1 MSPRTRVKIWAA
13 TTAAAMLSIHP
24 SPRQMHAARSP
35 SLQTSCAVVLQDG
48 GLQGVDSGSSCAFL
62 GVPYAASTAG
72 SNRWR
77 PPQPVTPWSP
87 DVLAVVTPPFGCPSI
102 GAGAVPSFGGNE
114 DCLKLNIW
122 TPDPASS
129 APAPVI
135 VWLHT
140 GAFMAASANFAGTN
154 GRRLAE
160 ETGAVVVAPNYR
172 LGAFGFLVHPAL
184 AAEPGGSSGN
194 YGLLDQQAALRWVQ
208 ANIAQF
214 GGDPDNVTLAG
225 SSAGGQSVG
234 LQLVSPASEGLF
246 QRAIVQS
253 AYPTTRWMGAA
264 EATTQGLAL
273 AAALG
278 CGDAVCLR
286 AASRDAILGALPQAA
301 QQVVEPALQV
311 FWEPVVDGTII
322 QDQPRLLFEAGRFHR
337 VPTIVGFTR
346 DEGWGPF
353 MTRSF
358 PTGVSAP
365 QYEHW
370 LTQEFGPF
378 AATVSTLYPAD
389 LDPLSAPPA
398 PAEAMARVV
407 GDGQFACEA
416 RRLARLIE
424 QQGVPVYLFSFEHEI
439 QALAGNHVIHGLE
452 SNVIFGNNYVPPQF
466 QNYTLTAADLALH
479 AAMSG
484 YWTRLAATGN
494 PNTDDDSVVRWP
506 AFKHPTGEGRGADK
520 YMVFTPMMH
529 EALRPRE
536 RECDVFAP
544 LFLRSMLGALP
555 AGAQ

>member
-1 MSPRTRVKIWAA
+1 MSPRKRVNIWAA
-13 TTAAAMLSIHP
+13 ISAAAILSPHP
-24 SPRQMHAARSP
+24 SPWPVDAAARP
-35 SLQTSCAVVLQDG
+35 SLQTSCAVVLRDG
-48 GLQGVDSGSSCAFL
+48 GVQGADLGSSCAFL
-62 GVPYAASTAG
+62 GVPYAATTAG
-72 SNRWR
+72 GNRWR
-77 PPQPVTPWSP
+77 PPQPVSPWSP
-87 DVLAVVTPPFGCPSI
+87 NVLAVTAPPFGCPSI

-122 TPDPASS
+122 APDPAPA

-140 GAFMAASANFAGTN
+140 GAFMAASANFPGTN

-160 ETGAVVVAPNYR
+160 ETGAIVVAPNYR
-172 LGAFGFLVHPAL
+172 LGAFGFLVHPLL

-234 LQLVSPASEGLF
+234 LQLVSPGSEGLF
-246 QRAIVQS
+246 HRAIVQS
-253 AYPTTRWMGAA
+253 AYPTSRWLSAA
-264 EATTQGLAL
+264 EATTQGLAF

-278 CGDAVCLR
+278 CSNAACLR
-286 AASRDAILGALPQAA
+286 AASRDAVLGALPQAA
-301 QQVVEPALQV
+301 QQVVEPAMQV

-322 QDQPRLLFEAGRFHR
+322 PDQPRLLFEAGRFHPL
-337 VPTIVGFTR
+337 PTIVGFTR
-346 DEGWGPF
+346 DEGWGSF
-353 MTRSF
+353 ITRSF
-358 PTGVSAP
+358 SSGVTEA

-378 AATVSTLYPAD
+378 AAAVSALYPAD
-389 LDPLSAPPA
+389 IDPLSEPPA

-407 GDGQFACEA
+407 GDGQFVCEA

-424 QQGVPVYLFSFEHEI
+424 QQGVPVYLFSYEHEI
-439 QALAGNHVIHGLE
+439 PALAGNHVVHGLE
-452 SNVIFGNNYVPPQF
+452 SNIIFGNNYVPPLF
-466 QNYTLTAADLALH
+466 QNYTLTAAELTLH

-494 PNTDDDSVVRWP
+494 PNTDDESVVRWP

-520 YMVFTPMMH
+520 YLVFAPMIH

-536 RECDVFAP
+536 RECDFFAP
-544 LFLRSMLGALP
+544 LFLRSMLAALP